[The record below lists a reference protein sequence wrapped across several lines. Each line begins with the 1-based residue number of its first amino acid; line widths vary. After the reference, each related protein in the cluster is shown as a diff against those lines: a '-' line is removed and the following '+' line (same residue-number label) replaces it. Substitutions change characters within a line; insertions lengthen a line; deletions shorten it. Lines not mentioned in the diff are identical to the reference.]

1 MDIFCA
7 LNDFD
12 VWNLRVGKQRPM
24 FSLDVS
30 VAVFASS
37 STVDCREVARKSW
50 ITLLID
56 CIANVRSDKASLKQS
71 TAREKLQGSKAL
83 NAIHC
88 EQAIIWLA
96 SCARPSWIGISQN
109 TKTTPFHDMLQ
120 ARTLATSFSISV
132 TITLHDGAKPMR
144 QTHGYLFNIPQGRR
158 VQVSSEK
165 VRCYRRYKK
174 SKISCRLSLCCG
186 TRHCYNDW
194 CN

>member
-1 MDIFCA
+1 MNIFCA

-37 STVDCREVARKSW
+37 STVDCREIARKSW

-56 CIANVRSDKASLKQS
+56 CVANVRSDKASLKQS

-96 SCARPSWIGISQN
+96 SCARPSLIGISQN
-109 TKTTPFHDMLQ
+109 NTFSRYVASQDLGNKFLDQCDNHSSWWCKADATNSRLFIQHSSRSKGSSFIRKSPML
-120 ARTLATSFSISV
+120 SPI
-132 TITLHDGAKPMR
+132 
-144 QTHGYLFNIPQGRR
+144 
-158 VQVSSEK
+158 
-165 VRCYRRYKK
+165 
-174 SKISCRLSLCCG
+174 
-186 TRHCYNDW
+186 
-194 CN
+194 